1 MEIAKKI
8 VASTEE
14 IFSTMIFMDL
24 SASEPMTEGHE
35 NLNCHVSS
43 MIGMSGDIT
52 SMLGV
57 HCPGNVGKALTSEML
72 GMDVEEI
79 DTDVKD
85 TLGEIANMVAGG
97 LKAAFA
103 AENINLELSIPT
115 TIAGKSYT
123 VASPTES
130 NKVIIPFDVESGRFF
145 VELKY
150 SLN

>member
-24 SASEPMTEGHE
+24 SAADPMSAGHE

-57 HCPGNVGKALTSEML
+57 HCPGDVGKALTSEML
-72 GMDVEEI
+72 GMEVEEI
-79 DTDVKD
+79 DSDVKD

-97 LKAAFA
+97 IKAAFA
-103 AENINLELSIPT
+103 AENVNLELSIPT